1 MGVSEIAGVRERRGY
16 ANANTILG
24 KSNKHALQ
32 ALPNKQ
38 LTINTMRL

>member
-1 MGVSEIAGVRERRGY
+1 MRLQVYGSEGVML
-16 ANANTILG
+16 TLG